1 MVFMD
6 DYINHVAFESG
17 SHDAE
22 VGSELIAG
30 LEDIIEIVFA
40 LLNEKSV
47 TSSPTTA
54 KRMSTGKKNE
64 CRTRAEAL
72 KSNSLGNLTAAHK
85 ELIKTTKE
93 AKLESKRA
101 KQQ

>member
-40 LLNEKSV
+40 L
-47 TSSPTTA
+47 
-54 KRMSTGKKNE
+54 
-64 CRTRAEAL
+64 
-72 KSNSLGNLTAAHK
+72 
-85 ELIKTTKE
+85 
-93 AKLESKRA
+93 
-101 KQQ
+101 